1 METRE
6 QFLEELNKV
15 KDSKRDYL
23 NQVFKYMPEAIIR
36 ATTHKSVKKDEF
48 IIRAGEPCDT
58 IYVILKGSIVGL
70 DYQKLGKVY
79 YFMDFAKMYIIGD
92 FEVFAE
98 DKEYNVSIRA
108 ASDCELLAIPS
119 SLYWKWIKH
128 DENALLLRM
137 KNVMSILTSEKASDR
152 KYMFMSCKERLM
164 KYLVTS
170 YANKKGDL
178 GGTIRINRTQTQLS
192 ERVGYNVRSVQRS
205 IAALEKENLIGI
217 ENGKITMQEEQYDRM
232 CDALEEE

>member
-15 KDSKRDYL
+15 KDNKRGYL
-23 NQVFKYMPEAIIR
+23 NKVFKYMPEAIIR
-36 ATTHKSVKKDEF
+36 ATTHKYVKKDEF

-58 IYVILKGSIVGL
+58 VYVILKGSIVGL

-92 FEVFAE
+92 FEIFAE
-98 DKEYNVSIRA
+98 DEEYHVSIRA

-137 KNVMSILTSEKASDR
+137 QNVMSILTSEKASDR

-164 KYLVTS
+164 KYLITS
-170 YANKKGDL
+170 YANKKGNME
-178 GGTIRINRTQTQLS
+178 GTIRINRTQTQLS

-205 IAALEKENLIGI
+205 IQALEKEELIGV
-217 ENGKITMQEEQYDRM
+217 ENGKITITEEQYDKM
-232 CDALEEE
+232 CDVLEEE

>member
-15 KDSKRDYL
+15 KTSKRDYL
-23 NQVFKYMPEAIIR
+23 NKVFKYMPEALIR
-36 ATTHKSVKKDEF
+36 ATTHKHVKKEEF

-58 IYVILKGSIVGL
+58 VYIILKGSIVGL

-92 FEVFAE
+92 FEIFAE
-98 DKEYNVSIRA
+98 DEEYHVSIRA

-137 KNVMSILTSEKASDR
+137 QNVMSILTSEKASDR

-164 KYLVTS
+164 KYLITS
-170 YANKKGDL
+170 YANKKDNIE
-178 GGTIRINRTQTQLS
+178 GTIRINRTQTQLS

-205 IAALEKENLIGI
+205 IQALEKEELIGV
-217 ENGKITMQEEQYDRM
+217 ENGKITITEEQYDKM

>member
-15 KDSKRDYL
+15 NDNKRDYL
-23 NQVFKYMPEAIIR
+23 NNVFKYLPDAVIR
-36 ATTHKSVKKDEF
+36 AVSHKNVKKDEF

-58 IYVILKGSIVGL
+58 VYVILKGNIVGL

-92 FEVFAE
+92 FEIFAR
-98 DKEYNVSIRA
+98 DLEYSVSICA
-108 ASDCELLAIPS
+108 ASDCELLAIPA

-137 KNVMSILTSEKASDR
+137 QNVMSILTSEKASDR
-152 KYMFMSCKERLM
+152 KYLFMSCKERLM
-164 KYLVTS
+164 KYLVVS
-170 YANKKGDL
+170 YASKDRTKSSTMRIKK
-178 GGTIRINRTQTQLS
+178 TQTELS
-192 ERVGYNVRSVQRS
+192 ERIGFNVRSVQRS
-205 IAALEKENLIGI
+205 IAALEKEELIGND
-217 ENGKITMQEEQYDRM
+217 NGKITVTEEQYHAM
-232 CDALEEE
+232 CDTLEE